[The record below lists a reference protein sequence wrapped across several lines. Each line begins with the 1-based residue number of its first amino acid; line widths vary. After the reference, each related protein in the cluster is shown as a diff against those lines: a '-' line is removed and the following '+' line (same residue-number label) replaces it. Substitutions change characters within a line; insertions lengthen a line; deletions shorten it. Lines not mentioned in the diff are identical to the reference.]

1 MLSPPNQLSGFG
13 ARAGLRQWGRQP
25 PWQHRGR
32 KQGLSASGAEEFQLK
47 ENKFRRGERER
58 SPKPLFKCLGKWRG
72 KKLFQLLWKCILF
85 EDGDSSLTLKS
96 LKTNI
101 QRYNTPVSMQGEWV
115 IKLEDECL
123 AVQLTAS
130 VKKDSYKLA
139 LDPGPLFAS
148 TQANVSSKIWP
159 LPLSHFCGTRKC
171 KSKKEKKISK
181 LNANQSFFIIKKK

>member
-47 ENKFRRGERER
+47 ENKFRTGERER

-130 VKKDSYKLA
+130 VKKEIVINLLWIPDPSLPAPKLMY
-139 LDPGPLFAS
+139 LQRYDPSPF
-148 TQANVSSKIWP
+148 
-159 LPLSHFCGTRKC
+159 H
-171 KSKKEKKISK
+171 ISVAHE
-181 LNANQSFFIIKKK
+181 NARVRKKKKSAN